1 MQQFDDRVAVIT
13 GAASGIG
20 LAIARHAAE
29 LGMHLVLADID
40 ELALVEAAKSLNLKS
55 ERRLLCRQVD
65 VSKAASVQALAD
77 AAFDSCGQVDLLF
90 NNAGVGGGGNVWEL
104 DEDYWQWVL
113 GANLWGVIHG
123 IRSFTSRMMAQG
135 SGHIINTASVAG
147 LMSAPGTA
155 PYTVSKHAV
164 VALSEVLL
172 GDLKNAGSA
181 LGVSVLCPSF
191 VDTKIYAAARNRPLP
206 ETLRNDPDYQREQR
220 DMEAL
225 AAAFFETAQS
235 PAAVAEQLFDAIR
248 QRQFYVLT
256 HAQGSREQLA
266 QRMDDI
272 LKGREPGSA
281 GPVAFPMA

>member
-1 MQQFDDRVAVIT
+1 
-13 GAASGIG
+13 
-20 LAIARHAAE
+20 
-29 LGMHLVLADID
+29 
-40 ELALVEAAKSLNLKS
+40 
-55 ERRLLCRQVD
+55 
-65 VSKAASVQALAD
+65 
-77 AAFDSCGQVDLLF
+77 
-90 NNAGVGGGGNVWEL
+90 
-104 DEDYWQWVL
+104 
-113 GANLWGVIHG
+113 
-123 IRSFTSRMMAQG
+123 MMAQG

-235 PAAVAEQLFDAIR
+235 PVAVAEQLFDAIR

-256 HAQGSREQLA
+256 HAQGSREQVA

>member
-1 MQQFDDRVAVIT
+1 MLQFDDRVAVIT

-20 LAIARHAAE
+20 LAIARRAAE

-40 ELALVEAAKSLNLKS
+40 EATLATAADSLPVQDK
-55 ERRLLCRQVD
+55 RRLLCRQVD
-65 VSKAASVQALAD
+65 VSQSASVQALAD
-77 AAFDSCGQVDLLF
+77 AAFGAHGRVDLLF

-123 IRSFTSRMMAQG
+123 IRAFTSRMMTQD

-164 VALSEVLL
+164 VALSEVLF
-172 GDLKNAGSA
+172 GDLQNAGSP

-191 VDTKIYAAARNRPLP
+191 VDTRIYASARNRPLP
-206 ETLRNDPDYQREQR
+206 DALRNDPDYQREQR
-220 DMEAL
+220 DMESL

-235 PAAVAEQLFDAIR
+235 PAAVAEQLFDAIS

-256 HAQGSREQLA
+256 HPEGSREQVA
-266 QRMDDI
+266 QRMSDI
-272 LKGREPGSA
+272 LEGREPGSA
-281 GPVAFPMA
+281 GPVAFPMT

>member
-77 AAFDSCGQVDLLF
+77 AAFDSYGQVDLLF

-235 PAAVAEQLFDAIR
+235 PVAVAEQLFDAIR

-256 HAQGSREQLA
+256 HAQGSREQVA

-281 GPVAFPMA
+281 GPVAFPMV